1 MRSIVTLLLL
11 GLVSLGTGQVSFWSS
26 LLGAEDTE
34 DPGLCVSLTRYMAIL
49 ARDNTYNCQPL
60 PEGVDGKK
68 HFVTGD
74 AVVKTIFTLR
84 SNTGVLSPRSGG
96 NIQ

>member
-1 MRSIVTLLLL
+1 MRSIVTLLLLL

-60 PEGVDGKK
+60 PEGVDGMKFFFK
-68 HFVTGD
+68 W
-74 AVVKTIFTLR
+74 
-84 SNTGVLSPRSGG
+84 
-96 NIQ
+96 

>member
-1 MRSIVTLLLL
+1 MRSIVALLLLL
-11 GLVSLGTGQVSFWSS
+11 GLVSLGTGQASFWSS

-34 DPGLCVSLTRYMAIL
+34 DAADPGLCVSLTRYMAIL

-68 HFVTGD
+68 TD
-74 AVVKTIFTLR
+74 I
-84 SNTGVLSPRSGG
+84 
-96 NIQ
+96 

>member
-1 MRSIVTLLLL
+1 MRSIVALLLLL
-11 GLVSLGTGQVSFWSS
+11 GLVSLGTGQVGFWSS
-26 LLGAEDTE
+26 LLGAEDTEE

-68 HFVTGD
+68 TD
-74 AVVKTIFTLR
+74 I
-84 SNTGVLSPRSGG
+84 
-96 NIQ
+96 

>member
-1 MRSIVTLLLL
+1 MRSIVALLLLL
-11 GLVSLGTGQVSFWSS
+11 GLVGLGTGQVSFWSS

-34 DPGLCVSLTRYMAIL
+34 DAADPGLCVSLTRYMAIL

-68 HFVTGD
+68 TD
-74 AVVKTIFTLR
+74 I
-84 SNTGVLSPRSGG
+84 
-96 NIQ
+96 

>member
-1 MRSIVTLLLL
+1 MRSIVTLFLLLL

-34 DPGLCVSLTRYMAIL
+34 EAADPGLCVSLTRYMAIL

-60 PEGVDGKK
+60 PEGVDGK
-68 HFVTGD
+68 
-74 AVVKTIFTLR
+74 
-84 SNTGVLSPRSGG
+84 NTD
-96 NIQ
+96 I